1 MEQLKL
7 FPGDCMP
14 EDVSLLDLVS
24 RYVKTYGVESIELQ
38 PLIEWPAWEKFPW
51 SAADAS

>member
-38 PLIEWPAWEKFPW
+38 PLIEWPAWAEKSSW
-51 SAADAS
+51 AVD